1 MEVDRHFIKGKI
13 ESGVITMIYVP
24 SNQQVADV
32 LTKVLPRQQFEDLV
46 DKLGMINIYSPA

>member
-1 MEVDRHFIKGKI
+1 MEVDRHFIKEKI